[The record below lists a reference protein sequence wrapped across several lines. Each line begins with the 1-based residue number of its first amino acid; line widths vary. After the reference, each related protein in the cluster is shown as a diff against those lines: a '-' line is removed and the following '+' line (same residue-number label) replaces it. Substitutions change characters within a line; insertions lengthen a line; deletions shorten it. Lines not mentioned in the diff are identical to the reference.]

1 MRTPVNDKRIR
12 IRELAQRS
20 GVSRQTIHYYLREGL
35 LQAPVDKNKNSAW
48 YDDRHV
54 TRLHLIRDMRENKFL
69 PIKAIRA
76 IIEEDREDA
85 DFSHGQR
92 ETIAAFR
99 ETLRSRDARRP
110 YSQDLELLA
119 AEIRF
124 TSAEITQLKQMA
136 WIQPQTEAGREMVDE
151 RQAQLLRAWAAVR
164 DAGLTPR
171 RGFTPRDF
179 VIFDELLGEL
189 AQHQAQRIKT
199 RLGQL
204 DPETLE
210 SIYDRLV
217 PALQTALGLTHAIKV
232 EQALT
237 E

>member
-1 MRTPVNDKRIR
+1 MNGKKIR
-12 IRELAQRS
+12 IRDLEQQS

-35 LQAPVDKNKNSAW
+35 LQPPMDKNKNSAW
-48 YDDRHV
+48 YDDRHIA
-54 TRLHLIRDMRENKFL
+54 RLQLIRDLRENKFL

-76 IIEEDREDA
+76 IIEDDSA
-85 DFSHGQR
+85 DGDFSHGQR
-92 ETIAAFR
+92 ETIETFR
-99 ETLRSRDARRP
+99 DTLRLRDAQRS
-110 YSQDLELLA
+110 YNYDLSLLA
-119 AEIRF
+119 VEIRF
-124 TSAEITQLKQMA
+124 TSAEIKQLKKMA
-136 WIQPQTEAGREMVDE
+136 WIQPHIEGDREMVDE

-171 RGFTPRDF
+171 RGFAPRDF

-204 DPETLE
+204 DSPTLE

-217 PALQTALGLTHAIKV
+217 PALQTAVGLTHAIKV
-232 EQALT
+232 DQALT